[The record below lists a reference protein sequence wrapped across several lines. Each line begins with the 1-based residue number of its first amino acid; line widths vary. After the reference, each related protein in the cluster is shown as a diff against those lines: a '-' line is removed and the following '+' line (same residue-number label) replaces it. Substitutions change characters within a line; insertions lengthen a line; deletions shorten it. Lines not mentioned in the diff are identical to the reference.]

1 MEVLATM
8 VAYFKPKTIRYLAE
22 VNRLVDDMNAC
33 NIYSLILTPVFD
45 LPFSERNRQSRGV
58 SS

>member
-1 MEVLATM
+1 M

>member
-1 MEVLATM
+1 M
-8 VAYFKPKTIRYLAE
+8 VVYFKPKTIGYLAE